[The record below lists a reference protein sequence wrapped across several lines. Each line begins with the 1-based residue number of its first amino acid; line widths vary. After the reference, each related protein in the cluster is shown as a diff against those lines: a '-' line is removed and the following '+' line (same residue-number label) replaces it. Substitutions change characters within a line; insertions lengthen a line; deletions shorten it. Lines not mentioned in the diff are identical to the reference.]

1 MSKILMPINPIH
13 VEKIMSGTKKYE
25 YRKILPKK
33 TNIDTMLI
41 YSTSPIKKVIGEAE
55 ILEIIIDNKEIV
67 WNKTKDNSGINKEFY
82 DKYYQNKDFAVAYKL
97 GKIKKYD
104 NPKDL
109 KEFNINYYP
118 QSFVYI
124 DE

>member
-33 TNIDTMLI
+33 TNLDIMLI

>member
-13 VEKIMSGTKKYE
+13 VEKIMTGIKKYE

-33 TNIDTMLI
+33 ININTMLI

-55 ILEIIIDNKEIV
+55 ILEIIVDNKEIV

-82 DKYYQNKDFAVAYKL
+82 DKYYENNEQAVAYKL
-97 GKIKKYD
+97 GKVKKYAP
-104 NPKDL
+104 PKEL
-109 KEFNINYYP
+109 KDYNINYYP
-118 QSFVYI
+118 QSFIYL
-124 DE
+124 D